1 MECFTTHLPID
12 WHFIMEPHAQGAKY
26 FIQMLWISDWQSGKS
41 INKTSV
47 TCYLVSASER
57 GIHTA
62 TISFHFPV
70 NFLYITIHV
79 DFRTGFDWIA
89 INSSAS
95 HPLEQVGNGFI
106 FERNLLNMT
115 DSSGARIITHN
126 IGDQINC
133 TLGIISLNKILC
145 QLKGANTNSNWKKWT
160 ERKYF
165 AILIGFYNFA
175 KLTIFWKA

>member
-1 MECFTTHLPID
+1 
-12 WHFIMEPHAQGAKY
+12 MEPHAQGAKY

-79 DFRTGFDWIA
+79 DFRTGFDGIA

-95 HPLEQVGNGFI
+95 HPLEQVVNGFI

-145 QLKGANTNSNWKKWT
+145 QLKGANTNSNWKKMN
-160 ERKYF
+160 RMKIF
-165 AILIGFYNFA
+165 RNFDRILQFCKVNNFL
-175 KLTIFWKA
+175 KSLTV